1 MTLFAQHPSHK
12 EFLGCGALLRMPPA
26 VKNTGVLSFSDM
38 AIFRV
43 PPGTALLS
51 RLTKLVPD
59 RRRVATSRWPWI
71 KYGFVGHVLLHVKS
85 QPYFGWIDGNN
96 FAAQV
101 ELQKIER
108 RLWHVGLRH
117 FLGIVAV
124 EHRKKAFT
132 ATQAPFL
139 SFIDGRTW
147 SKPSGLKCI
156 SAPTLSQRR

>member
-1 MTLFAQHPSHK
+1 VTLFAQHPSHK

-59 RRRVATSRWPWI
+59 RRRRATSRWPWI

-124 EHRKKAFT
+124 EHRKRRSPQPRRRSCPSLT
-132 ATQAPFL
+132 GEL
-139 SFIDGRTW
+139 GR
-147 SKPSGLKCI
+147 SPP
-156 SAPTLSQRR
+156 A